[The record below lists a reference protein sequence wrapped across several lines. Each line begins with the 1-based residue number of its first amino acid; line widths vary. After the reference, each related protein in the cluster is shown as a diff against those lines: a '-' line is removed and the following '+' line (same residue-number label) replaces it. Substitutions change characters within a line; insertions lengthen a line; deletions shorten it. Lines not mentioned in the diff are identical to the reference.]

1 MQRRTVFCALALS
14 PLILTGCAVPD
25 VNLLFA
31 SAGRFSATG
40 TDADGKKFAV
50 SGRYDLRRRAE
61 SIRLDLMTPLN
72 GILARIDITSTGAS
86 LTLHGHDAPVT
97 AQNAELLM
105 TQMLGFSFPV
115 EAVESWLRDERSA
128 FYEYGWQI
136 RILQRF
142 PDGTP
147 KTVRASRTM
156 PAVSV
161 TLAAD
166 SR

>member
-1 MQRRTVFCALALS
+1 MHRRTVFCALALS
-14 PLILTGCAVPD
+14 PLMLTGCAVSD
-25 VNLLFA
+25 ANLLFS
-31 SAGRFSATG
+31 SAGRFSVTG
-40 TDADGKKFAV
+40 TDADGKNFAV
-50 SGRYDLRRRAE
+50 SGRYDLRRRPE
-61 SIRLDLMTPLN
+61 SIRLDLMTPLS
-72 GILARIDITSTGAS
+72 GILARIDVTSAGAS
-86 LTLHGHDAPVT
+86 LTLHGHDAPFT
-97 AQNAELLM
+97 AHNAERLM

-115 EAVESWLRDERSA
+115 DTIESWLQDERSS

-156 PAVSV
+156 PAISV

-166 SR
+166 PR